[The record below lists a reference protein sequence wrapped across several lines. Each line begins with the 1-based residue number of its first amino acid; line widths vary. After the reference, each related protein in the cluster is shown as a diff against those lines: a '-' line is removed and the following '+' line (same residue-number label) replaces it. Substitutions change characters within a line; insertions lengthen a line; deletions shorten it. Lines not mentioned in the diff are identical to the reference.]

1 MARLRVHPT
10 MTSHRRMAAAR
21 AAGGIL
27 AAVRSDYV
35 AGGLVAAYQQPRF
48 RRDNT
53 EGYTDEHLADLNRH
67 YEARL
72 ATYSAQD
79 RCEKSVRDYVAERA
93 RVEFDALNRL

>member
-1 MARLRVHPT
+1 
-10 MTSHRRMAAAR
+10 MTSHRRMAAAKSGR
-21 AAGGIL
+21 GHPL
-27 AAVRSDYV
+27 PNFAAVRSDYV

-53 EGYTDEHLADLNRH
+53 EGYTDEQLADLNRH